1 MAHRLSLCKASS
13 CREDLTQCS
22 KPAQASPLKLIKW
35 VSQKCSCNS
44 SAMPPKRQRGV
55 VKLEQPPSSSGGD
68 SDSDSSSD
76 ISVGSYRRDRQCSRA
91 IKLSARRYSLLSVD
105 ALLCLI
111 VGITARLSAI
121 ATNLNY
127 ENVFG
132 NGRIVR
138 ESIRVCSGALGPL
151 SEALDELSA
160 VEAALADRLQMIED
174 ARDRCAR
181 RASLR
186 PSSRQ

>member
-1 MAHRLSLCKASS
+1 
-13 CREDLTQCS
+13 
-22 KPAQASPLKLIKW
+22 
-35 VSQKCSCNS
+35 
-44 SAMPPKRQRGV
+44 
-55 VKLEQPPSSSGGD
+55 
-68 SDSDSSSD
+68 
-76 ISVGSYRRDRQCSRA
+76 
-91 IKLSARRYSLLSVD
+91 LLNVD

-127 ENVFG
+127 EDVFG

-138 ESIRVCSGALGPL
+138 ESIRVCNGALRPL

-160 VEAALADRLQMIED
+160 VEAALEDRLQAIED
-174 ARDRCAR
+174 ARERNLR

-186 PSSRQ
+186 PCSRHN